1 MSLRNAAKILMA
13 TAAIG
18 LALPP
23 AMAQQARNVRTL
35 AADFAKPVDYPK
47 ADAAAV
53 ALHFNKARKIAGADL
68 YPFFDTLCIQDQ
80 LYKQRTNGAQYLGTI
95 PPQKVFDN
103 LYHIGQMMVSA
114 WAIKTPA
121 GIILIDALNNADE
134 ARNIMVPEMVSLGL
148 DPKDVK
154 MVIITHA
161 HGDHYGGAEYFR
173 DTYGAKLLASEVD
186 WGVMEK
192 AGNMGYAQFDTA
204 PLRRAGDVSVKD
216 GDVYSL
222 GGTDIHFALTPAHTP
237 GTLSLWFKVTDNGK
251 AHLAGLYGGIGMPR
265 TDENKQLQ
273 LGSMAH
279 WMDVTKAA
287 RVDAQIG
294 NHPLH
299 FNGPARLEVLKYRE
313 PGQENPF
320 VVGTGT
326 YQRYMQL
333 QQECVKLSLARDG
346 IAVP

>member
-1 MSLRNAAKILMA
+1 MRNCAKILMA
-13 TAAIG
+13 TAAFC

-23 AMAQQARNVRTL
+23 AVAQQARNIRTP
-35 AADFAKPVDYPK
+35 ASEFGKPVDYPK
-47 ADAAAV
+47 ADTAAV
-53 ALHFNKARKIAGADL
+53 ALHFNRARKIAGEDL

-134 ARNIMVPEMVSLGL
+134 AKNIMVPEMVSLGL

-161 HGDHYGGAEYFR
+161 HGDHYGGAQYFR
-173 DTYGAKLLASEVD
+173 DTYGAKLLASDID

-192 AGNMGYAQFDTA
+192 MTGPGGFAQFDPA
-204 PLRRAGDVSVKD
+204 PKRGPGDVTVKD
-216 GDVYSL
+216 GGVYSL

-237 GTLSLWFKVTDNGK
+237 GTLSLYFKVTDNGK
-251 AHLAGLYGGIGMPR
+251 PYTAGMYGGIGMPR
-265 TDENKQLQ
+265 TEENKRLQ
-273 LGSMAH
+273 LASMAH
-279 WMDVTKAA
+279 WMDVTRAA
-287 RVDAQIG
+287 HVDAQIG

-299 FNGPARLEVLKYRE
+299 FNGPARLEILKYRE
-313 PGQENPF
+313 PGQTNPF
-320 VVGTGT
+320 VVGPRN
-326 YQRYMQL
+326 YQRYMEL
-333 QQECVKLSLARDG
+333 QHECVKLSLARDG